1 MKITRDNYEP
11 FFLDYLEG
19 NLNENMIDQFLD
31 FLERNPDLKEELQLF
46 ENVHLPEEHIVFS
59 GKEELYKSAS
69 EAKAALENKTIAY
82 LEGDLD
88 DEDRKS
94 FEAYLN
100 SHPELQKE
108 FKLFAKTQLTPD
120 VGIKYPNKQKLY
132 KKSGA
137 VVLMNWV
144 SRAAAVLVL
153 IWGIN
158 SLITN
163 YQESSVPNI
172 GSQLAEVSPKPT
184 PAVKKTESEK
194 NVQEAESPEKV
205 KASQPIKPEKKKSLR
220 EQTKGRLEET
230 RPADSKPVERDLI
243 ALVQISPKLAQLDQE
258 PLEANLAVSSSVNV
272 LKINEPRN
280 VMTID
285 EFLANRAKKVSSEG
299 LLSAQR
305 IARVGLGLASELSGD
320 RIGYSVKD
328 GKISSVEFESKLM
341 AFSIPLKKY

>member
-1 MKITRDNYEP
+1 MIITRDNYEP

-120 VGIKYPNKQKLY
+120 ASIKYPNKQKLY